1 VQLGPHPG
9 LAPLREKFGD
19 ELPFPS
25 CKFRLDQL
33 SEERN
38 SALRTSYRRL
48 TTVLGIAAAS
58 ASALVLGSAPAQ
70 AAGNI
75 YEAYNA
81 ITSPSAKTEFA
92 EDGEILTALDMK
104 KDGHGTAAQWRYNSS
119 SATHSYYNGYGYAV
133 AHDWNLSFAEGTT
146 LQIRAC
152 LQDTSDGTPYSCG
165 GWEYAKA

>member
-1 VQLGPHPG
+1 LPG
-9 LAPLREKFGD
+9 APPDTEKFGD
-19 ELPFPS
+19 ELPFLS
-25 CKFRLDQL
+25 GKFRLDQL

-38 SALRTSYRRL
+38 SALRTPYRRL

-58 ASALVLGSAPAQ
+58 ASALVLAVAPAQ
-70 AAGNI
+70 ADGYI

-81 ITSPSAKTEFA
+81 ITSPTAKTEFA
-92 EDGEILTALDMK
+92 QDGEILTALDMK

-152 LQDTSDGTPYSCG
+152 LQDTSSGTPYDCG
-165 GWEYAKA
+165 GWEYARA